1 MFIVDDI
8 LFQPIISILD
18 AIHTLA
24 VTEMYDIEGIQ
35 NDLKENQLLF
45 ELGERSESE
54 YAERKREL
62 EAELETAEL
71 ARDQLEGK
79 NIQIQQ

>member
-8 LFQPIISILD
+8 LLQPFVSILD

-24 VTEMYDIEGIQ
+24 VSEMYDIEGIQ
-35 NDLKENQLLF
+35 NELKENQLLF
-45 ELGERSESE
+45 ELGERGETE
-54 YAERKREL
+54 YTERKAEL
-62 EAELETAEL
+62 ESELETAEL
-71 ARDQLEGK
+71 AHEQLNNK

>member
-1 MFIVDDI
+1 MFIVDDVLI
-8 LFQPIISILD
+8 RPFASILD

-24 VTEMYDIEGIQ
+24 VSEMYDIEGIQ
-35 NDLKENQLLF
+35 NDLKENQLLY

-54 YAERKREL
+54 YIERKSEL

-71 ARDQLEGK
+71 AHEQLNSK
-79 NIQIQQ
+79 NIQIRQ